1 MEYIDQVTKM
11 LRGEVGFDE
20 GSMQKF
26 NSVIQLPAFLCLALC
41 LQR

>member
-1 MEYIDQVTKM
+1 MEYIDQVTKK
-11 LRGEVGFDE
+11 LRGEVGLGE
-20 GSMQKF
+20 GLIQEF